1 MNLYETEFPG
11 MYVTED
17 GYLVDEDANLY
28 DEDGNLIEENAL
40 VLNEMNWGKIAD
52 KLAKRGE
59 ISLAKGRVLDTPFTK
74 KMRDKH
80 IIKGLN
86 DKYVEGRIRAHQNL
100 MLKRKMHKGIND
112 KDYSKLFTVSRKNT
126 GLKNAKKVSNYTLDM
141 VRKGENGHRGDI
153 VTKIGQNH
161 LTDNIKTPYGKT
173 VHRKGWSF
181 YNGDATFSSP
191 KSSLSVYD
199 PNKKSG
205 FSNLLYDT

>member
-17 GYLVDEDANLY
+17 GYLVDEDGNLY

-74 KMRDKH
+74 KMRNKH
-80 IIKGLN
+80 IIKG
-86 DKYVEGRIRAHQNL
+86 
-100 MLKRKMHKGIND
+100 IND
-112 KDYSKLFTVSRKNT
+112 KNYSKLFTVSRKNT
-126 GLKNAKKVSNYTLDM
+126 GLKDAKKVSNYTLDM

-181 YNGDATFSSP
+181 YNGDATFASP